1 MKTPFNFDTKV
12 LIMMYLEDLPAVHVE
27 TRNYERPY
35 IHVKPR
41 YNEGPRDSQGSRF
54 FLKYLAIIGVKK
66 IVRYTEDFVTAVRS
80 IEVSLKSPLYY
91 AYLVL

>member
-12 LIMMYLEDLPAVHVE
+12 LIMMYLEDLPGVHVE

-41 YNEGPRDSQGSRF
+41 YNEGPRDWQGSRF
-54 FLKYLAIIGVKK
+54 KVLFKIFGNYWGKK
-66 IVRYTEDFVTAVRS
+66 IVRYT
-80 IEVSLKSPLYY
+80 
-91 AYLVL
+91 

>member
-12 LIMMYLEDLPAVHVE
+12 LIMMYLEDLPGVHVE

-41 YNEGPRDSQGSRF
+41 YNEGPRDWQGSRF
-54 FLKYLAIIGVKK
+54 FLKYLAIIGVRKS
-66 IVRYTEDFVTAVRS
+66 FVILRT
-80 IEVSLKSPLYY
+80 SLQRF
-91 AYLVL
+91 VLLRFH

>member
-12 LIMMYLEDLPAVHVE
+12 LMYLEVLLEVHVE

-66 IVRYTEDFVTAVRS
+66 IVRSTEDFVTEVRS